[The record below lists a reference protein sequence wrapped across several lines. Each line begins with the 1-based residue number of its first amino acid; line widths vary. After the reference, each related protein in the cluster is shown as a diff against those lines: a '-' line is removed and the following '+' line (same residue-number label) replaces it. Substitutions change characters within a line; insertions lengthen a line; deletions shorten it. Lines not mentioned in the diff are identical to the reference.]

1 MFHPIYSTLL
11 GHPELVAD
19 HLANYG
25 ALIKAEA
32 LEAKRNVVKRAIAG
46 AVAVVAG
53 LLGLVFAGVAIML
66 GGVNGSFHWVLVLVP
81 GLTLLV
87 AAIAGSIAARPS
99 TFHGFQDLQAQL
111 SADMH
116 AMHVAGARDGH

>member
-11 GHPELVAD
+11 GHPELIAD
-19 HLANYG
+19 HVANYG

-32 LEAKRNVVKRAIAG
+32 LEAKRNVIKKAIAC

-53 LLGLVFAGVAIML
+53 LLGLVFAGVAVML
-66 GGVNGSFHWVLVLVP
+66 GGVNGSFHWVLLLVP

-87 AAIAGSIAARPS
+87 AAIAATVALRPS
-99 TFHGFQDLQAQL
+99 TFHGFQDLRAQL
-111 SADMH
+111 DADLH
-116 AMHVAGARDGH
+116 ALHVAGARDGH

>member
-32 LEAKRNVVKRAIAG
+32 LEVKRNAVKRAIA
-46 AVAVVAG
+46 AAIAVVAG
-53 LLGLVFAGVAIML
+53 LLGLTFTGIAIML

-87 AAIAGSIAARPS
+87 AAIAGSIAARSS

-111 SADMH
+111 AADMH
-116 AMHVAGARDGH
+116 ALHVAGARDGH